1 MSALQQN
8 LAEAYGLSP
17 RETRGAVH
25 VASVNE
31 DEPAD
36 IAGIAAYDIVV
47 GTNGVAL
54 EDDQD
59 FLQRI
64 AMTPPH
70 ETIVLDIVRITPDA
84 SPIGLTG
91 ESTSIAVTLG
101 ERKPEIEVLADSVQQ
116 STGIALG
123 RDILTDHDLTAVEER
138 FDLVLSELDR
148 NLASELEYR
157 ASDGG
162 IVILRAGVNS
172 PIGRVPEGTIIQKVN
187 LRPTNTIEAF
197 SEIIDHFA
205 PEQMAV
211 LDLRLP
217 TGGVFRVPI
226 EIPE

>member
-1 MSALQQN
+1 
-8 LAEAYGLSP
+8 
-17 RETRGAVH
+17 
-25 VASVNE
+25 
-31 DEPAD
+31 
-36 IAGIAAYDIVV
+36 
-47 GTNGVAL
+47 
-54 EDDQD
+54 
-59 FLQRI
+59 
-64 AMTPPH
+64 MTPPH